1 MKNKRTLTLN
11 HEQALK
17 GIHGKVSH
25 AFGPLLRIWSI
36 MDKDKEAALQELS
49 ENNGDCPPVLAVI
62 PLFKQSILLLGQV
75 FNTNSYV
82 RRRNVLQTL
91 NDGKSKRKDVL
102 RDQSYCLKDVN
113 NQFLFGEH
121 FEDESSKNVNAKQ
134 KQREK
139 TSYVIK
145 PMNVNIRPIYNFLVL
160 TYYH

>member
-1 MKNKRTLTLN
+1 M
-11 HEQALK
+11 
-17 GIHGKVSH
+17 
-25 AFGPLLRIWSI
+25 
-36 MDKDKEAALQELS
+36 
-49 ENNGDCPPVLAVI
+49 LAVI
-62 PLFKQSILLLGQV
+62 SLFKQSIPLLGQV

-121 FEDESSKNVNAKQ
+121 FEDESSKSVNAKQ

-145 PMNVNIRPIYNFLVL
+145 PMNVNIRPIYNFLFL